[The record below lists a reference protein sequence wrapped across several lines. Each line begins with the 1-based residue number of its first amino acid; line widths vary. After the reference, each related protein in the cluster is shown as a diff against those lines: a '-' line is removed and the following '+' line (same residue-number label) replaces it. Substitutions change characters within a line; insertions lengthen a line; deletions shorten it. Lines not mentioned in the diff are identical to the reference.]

1 MDMNVDMG
9 DAGMLGQDFNISL
22 SAFDFPPAAPSIPE
36 GDFFSQEII
45 SLGLSEPLPPQEMID
60 ELYASNLKPLAPI
73 LTEPDMTCTLQS
85 TILQCL

>member
-1 MDMNVDMG
+1 
-9 DAGMLGQDFNISL
+9 
-22 SAFDFPPAAPSIPE
+22 
-36 GDFFSQEII
+36 
-45 SLGLSEPLPPQEMID
+45 MID